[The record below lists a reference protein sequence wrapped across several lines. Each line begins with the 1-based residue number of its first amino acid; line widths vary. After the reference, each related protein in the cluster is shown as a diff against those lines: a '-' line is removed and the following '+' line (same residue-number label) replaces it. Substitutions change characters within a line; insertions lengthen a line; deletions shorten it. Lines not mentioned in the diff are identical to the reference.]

1 MENLWLH
8 SVLERYI
15 LPDPQVAKEH
25 RSLVELRMRQMEEM
39 LPDLN
44 KVFTGVKVEMAGSVQ
59 SDSKVKL
66 NICFMNSKG
75 KNAIK
80 VQYISNDQ
88 MKIWLNST
96 YICTNYF
103 KMLPTKNSALH
114 IPYSRHQNLKPL
126 LFFRSFF
133 FAQGRL
139 TTKEHFI

>member
-15 LPDPQVAKEH
+15 LPDPRVAKEH

-75 KNAIK
+75 TNPSK
-80 VQYISNDQ
+80 VQYISSDQ
-88 MKIWLNST
+88 MKI
-96 YICTNYF
+96 
-103 KMLPTKNSALH
+103 
-114 IPYSRHQNLKPL
+114 
-126 LFFRSFF
+126 
-133 FAQGRL
+133 G
-139 TTKEHFI
+139 